1 MFEASSDWSWRPA
14 APLAAIAGACVLLS
28 ACSGD
33 AVPLA
38 QIGDAQSC
46 CETCIGCATAHN
58 LAAVVAKPSD
68 LDAPHKEA
76 PRDAVRREA
85 ALAAYRA
92 AGGSYETA
100 GLPRDAGA
108 RP

>member
-14 APLAAIAGACVLLS
+14 VPLGAIAGACALLS

-38 QIGDAQSC
+38 QLGEAPSC
-46 CETCIGCATAHN
+46 CETCIGCVTGHN
-58 LAAVVAKPSD
+58 LAAVVANPSD
-68 LDAPHKEA
+68 LDVPRKDA

-85 ALAAYRA
+85 VLQAYRA
-92 AGGSYETA
+92 AGASYETG